1 MKFWKI
7 ISKKTCAIIIPAKI
21 IATFVNFNFCLNLT
35 QIVKNGFEI
44 SSFVRFVRMIE
55 ISTVLFLYLYNNQE
69 PIIFIIVIMIIM
81 SNERSEDS
89 YIDLAVFFQEKS

>member
-1 MKFWKI
+1 
-7 ISKKTCAIIIPAKI
+7 
-21 IATFVNFNFCLNLT
+21 
-35 QIVKNGFEI
+35 
-44 SSFVRFVRMIE
+44 MID

-89 YIDLAVFFQEKS
+89 YIDLAVFFFRKSLKCLSYLQMCIHT